1 MRASVRRI
9 DLTTDPAGVEFWP
22 SLDWLAGDP
31 TSPEVAAEAAPVA
44 GPQGRGGLWDAMA
57 QAVQRVR
64 EVSLATAGE
73 GNDAQVI
80 EFAPDAPH
88 LAYLARVACS
98 ADGDDDRRHL
108 PGADVIAMVDLRARE
123 NR

>member
-9 DLTTDPAGVEFWP
+9 DLTTEPAGVEFWP

-31 TSPEVAAEAAPVA
+31 TSPDLIGDPAHPA

-73 GNDAQVI
+73 GPDAQVI

-88 LAYLARVACS
+88 LAYLARVAGS
-98 ADGDDDRRHL
+98 VEGGDENLDL
-108 PGADVIAMVDLRARE
+108 PGADVIAMVDLRARDP
-123 NR
+123 R